1 MSMMWFAVSYLMH
14 RARWQGTATRKG
26 DPEAGALSLEW
37 LVIAASLVVAA
48 GIAYGIFHAAIES
61 EVSNLP

>member
-1 MSMMWFAVSYLMH
+1 MSMMWFAVSYLLD
-14 RARWQGTATRKG
+14 RARRPRGAQGES

-48 GIAYGIFHAAIES
+48 GIAYGIFHAAIEA
-61 EVSNLP
+61 EVAKLP

>member
-1 MSMMWFAVSYLMH
+1 MSMMWFAVSYLLH

-26 DPEAGALSLEW
+26 DPEAGALSLE
-37 LVIAASLVVAA
+37 ARSSQPGLVVAA